1 MKKILLPV
9 LVLTLLLVSCGGQN
23 LSNAI
28 DPNLKQYVSG
38 SFELYHPKSWVTVQ
52 SESGYATVYS
62 IDSLT
67 LISFSRAA
75 GLDVE
80 ETYEK
85 FKGGFL
91 SKGEL
96 SEVETPNNID
106 VEIIKYNGYVNNFVY
121 KTVVSEGTIALWN
134 NGKTS
139 YALLDV
145 ADTHQADGS
154 FAAIYNSFKY
164 LR

>member
-1 MKKILLPV
+1 MKKILSLA
-9 LVLTLLLVSCGGQN
+9 LLLNLLLVACDGQN
-23 LSNAI
+23 LSAAI
-28 DPNLKQYVSG
+28 DPNLKQYTTD
-38 SFELYHPKSWVTVQ
+38 SFELYHPKSWITVQ
-52 SESGYATVYS
+52 SESGFATVYS

-67 LISFSRAA
+67 LISFSRAE
-75 GLDVE
+75 GLGTE

-85 FKGGFL
+85 FRGGFL
-91 SKGEL
+91 SRGEL
-96 SEVETPNNID
+96 REVETPNDID
-106 VEIIKYNGYVNNFVY
+106 IEIIKYAGYVNNFVY
-121 KTVVSEGTIALWN
+121 KTSVSEGTIALWN

-164 LR
+164 LK